1 VRSGISGSGGILN
14 AIDQNGGHWSS
25 YGWRWL
31 ITCGLIDPGES
42 ARIGVGPR
50 PQRQLVGAWRN
61 WRKASEKIDLRCGVD
76 LRRFVLHSFVAK
88 QAITMIFLVEPT
100 NVGWS
105 VRIGDEPLGSFST
118 QRQALDDVKNRRA
131 MLTAKGQR
139 STVVVTKHGSE
150 PTKR

>member
-1 VRSGISGSGGILN
+1 M
-14 AIDQNGGHWSS
+14 
-25 YGWRWL
+25 
-31 ITCGLIDPGES
+31 C
-42 ARIGVGPR
+42 
-50 PQRQLVGAWRN
+50 AWRN

>member
-1 VRSGISGSGGILN
+1 V
-14 AIDQNGGHWSS
+14 
-25 YGWRWL
+25 
-31 ITCGLIDPGES
+31 C
-42 ARIGVGPR
+42 
-50 PQRQLVGAWRN
+50 AWRN

-105 VRIGDEPLGSFST
+105 VRIGDELLGSFST

-139 STVVVTKHGSE
+139 STVIVTKHGSE

>member
-1 VRSGISGSGGILN
+1 
-14 AIDQNGGHWSS
+14 
-25 YGWRWL
+25 
-31 ITCGLIDPGES
+31 
-42 ARIGVGPR
+42 
-50 PQRQLVGAWRN
+50 VGAWRN

-76 LRRFVLHSFVAK
+76 LRRFVLHSFVPK

>member
-1 VRSGISGSGGILN
+1 VRPSTQSIKT
-14 AIDQNGGHWSS
+14 GGHWSS
-25 YGWRWL
+25 YSWRWWS

-42 ARIGVGPR
+42 PAHWGWAQAAASARGRVA
-50 PQRQLVGAWRN
+50 QLATGLRENVTC
-61 WRKASEKIDLRCGVD
+61 RCGVD

-88 QAITMIFLVEPT
+88 QAITTIFLVEPT

-105 VRIGDEPLGSFST
+105 VRIGDERLGSFST

-131 MLTAKGQR
+131 TLTAKGQR
-139 STVVVTKHGSE
+139 STVVVTKHGSD